1 MDWLSKKLKGEVEV
15 CFSENYHCCYEKS
28 HWTKLF
34 WAEYLLDPQQYPE
47 GSYGTG
53 SVHPSIR
60 PSVRPFICLGSS
72 SFDHQGVR
80 TYVYR
85 VGSFQFIMA
94 LQIVT
99 RGQLKKMSNEDI
111 IASFLAL
118 QYNIMLQQNDFLQQ
132 DRDISKKLL
141 EITSKTDFLAKKNE
155 ELTSHVSSAQNAL
168 KRGFPDY
175 E

>member
-80 TYVYR
+80 RYVYR

-99 RGQLKKMSNEDI
+99 RGQLKKMSNENI

-118 QYNIMLQQNDFLQQ
+118 QYNIMLQQNDFLRQ